1 LRAHLQLHPIECLS
15 KLISTLELGTY
26 SACLRC
32 ASPEEHENVN
42 GADIVQ
48 MNKYEYITDERRRI
62 HRYGLGIDESLGKC
76 ESAGWHPGANH
87 GAQFDWRAVRDT

>member
-1 LRAHLQLHPIECLS
+1 
-15 KLISTLELGTY
+15 LISTLELGTY

-48 MNKYEYITDERRRI
+48 MEKYEYIIDKLRRI
-62 HRYGLGIDESLGKC
+62 SQIGIGCK
-76 ESAGWHPGANH
+76 
-87 GAQFDWRAVRDT
+87 